1 MNRWP
6 MQIEIEQVLRD
17 LKALPVAPQVL
28 PKLQALLGDLNSDTA
43 DLVDLIKLDSGLAT
57 KVLKLSNS
65 AFFSRGREVTA
76 IDEAIGLIGYQE
88 TFRVVAH
95 SSYSSFM
102 NRSLAVYRMKPGELW
117 DRAVVCAFAM
127 EALCRCMGEDVNDGY
142 SVGLLHGIGMV
153 AVNDFLEKNRDENLP
168 LPDLSGSAQAG
179 RREIALIGMDH
190 GEIGAAL
197 LRKWGFPESIVE
209 PIHFRFSPM
218 LCEERQKVAYGL
230 NLACEL
236 GGRVR
241 AGMQADDEDWRPN
254 RDHLDIMA
262 LDPDQVLKVAEEVSK
277 LWDDARAFLN

>member
-1 MNRWP
+1 

-28 PKLQALLGDLNSDTA
+28 PKLQALLGDLNTDTA

-65 AFFSRGREVTA
+65 AFYSRGREVTA

-117 DRAVVCAFAM
+117 DQAVVCAFAM
-127 EALCRCMGEDVNDGY
+127 EALCRHMGEDVNDGY

-153 AVNDFLEKNRDENLP
+153 AVNDFLEKNHDKELP
-168 LPDLSGSAQAG
+168 LPDLSGTGQMA
-179 RREIALIGMDH
+179 RREIALVGMDH

-197 LRKWGFPESIVE
+197 LGKWSFPESIVE
-209 PIHFRFSPM
+209 PIRYRFSPM
-218 LCEERQKVAYGL
+218 LCENSQKMTYGL

-236 GGRVR
+236 SERVR
-241 AGMQADDEDWRPN
+241 AGSNQEDPEWRPN
-254 RDHLDIMA
+254 PDHLDILA
-262 LDPDQVLKVAEEVSK
+262 LDPDQVLTAMEEVSK
-277 LWDDARAFLN
+277 MWKDARTFLN